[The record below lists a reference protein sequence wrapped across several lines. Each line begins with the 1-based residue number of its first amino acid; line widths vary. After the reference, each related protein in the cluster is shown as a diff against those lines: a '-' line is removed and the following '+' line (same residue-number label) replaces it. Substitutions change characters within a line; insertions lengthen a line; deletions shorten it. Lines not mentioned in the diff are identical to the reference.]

1 MASFVVVLLGTHGL
15 SQLGVNGN
23 FFISIVLMLLYSW
36 VIHKWLLPYGRNDVF
51 LLLLLG
57 LVLTMVVGTVTQ
69 FIQLKLILVNF
80 LFSKALAMLRLI
92 ALNQKLY
99 CMPA

>member
-1 MASFVVVLLGTHGL
+1 
-15 SQLGVNGN
+15 
-23 FFISIVLMLLYSW
+23 MLLYSW

-69 FIQLKLILVNF
+69 FIQLKINPGE
-80 LFSKALAMLRLI
+80 FSVFQTLAMLRLI

>member
-1 MASFVVVLLGTHGL
+1 MASFVVVLWGTHGL
-15 SQLGVNGN
+15 SQLGINGN

-69 FIQLKLILVNF
+69 FIQLKINPGE
-80 LFSKALAMLRLI
+80 FSVFQGLSYASLI

-99 CMPA
+99 FMPV